1 MLSRRKI
8 MIQIKRQEHGVILEA
23 LHLMDQNFLVA
34 NGCWFRGGTAIVLKL
49 DEYRQSLDVD
59 FLCSDADG
67 YRALRNAA
75 VERGIRAFFP
85 KPVETVRHF
94 KSDQYGLR
102 AALSLHGQTIKFEII
117 REARIQLRGH
127 IDEQLGLPM
136 LLVPDLFAEK
146 LLANADR
153 CHDRS
158 VAYRDAIDLGML
170 VIGFG
175 NIPDEAITKAL
186 NAYGA
191 DVPRKL
197 AWATYKLHGVDELRH
212 ASDVL
217 QMVRDDT
224 VRAVKAIT
232 AEVKRIWPQEMRSL
246 IGAMKGGVRVSE
258 DFDDLGPEWDQYTQ

>member
-1 MLSRRKI
+1 MIKI
-8 MIQIKRQEHGVILEA
+8 KLNEHRVILEA
-23 LHLMDQNFLVA
+23 LRLMDHEFLVA
-34 NGCWFRGGTAIVLKL
+34 NGCWFGGGTAIVLKL
-49 DEYRQSLDVD
+49 GEYRQSLDVD
-59 FLCSDADG
+59 FLCSSVDG
-67 YRALRNAA
+67 YRALRSAA
-75 VERGIRAFFP
+75 VERGVRGFFP
-85 KPVETVRHF
+85 EPVETVRGF

-102 AALSLHGQTIKFEII
+102 TALGLHGQIIKFEII

-127 IDEQLGLPM
+127 MDEQLGLPT
-136 LLVPDLFAEK
+136 LVVQDLFAEK

-175 NIPDEAITKAL
+175 NIPDEAIANGL
-186 NAYGA
+186 NAYGE

-197 AWATYKLHGVDELRH
+197 AWAAYKLHGVDELRH

-217 QMVRDDT
+217 QMERNDT

-246 IGAMKGGVRVSE
+246 IGTMKGAVRISE
-258 DFDDLGPEWDQYTQ
+258 DFDDLGPEWDQYIE